1 MGRRDRRRPRLILY
15 GRAGASPGASFALF
29 RVHPGMS
36 TPLQDQPAPVNERR
50 TADVAVDPAREPL
63 LRLDAIHKRFGANV
77 VLADVNLHMHA
88 GEVLAI
94 IGPSGSG
101 KSTLLRCINQLEPPT
116 AGRVTLAGV
125 TIEAGRQPSG
135 RELIAL
141 RRAVGMVFQ
150 SFNLFPHLTVLDN
163 ICLAQQRA
171 MGRSRQEAEAV
182 AMQLLKRVGLAD
194 KALQFPARCSGGQQ
208 QRIAIAR
215 ALALE
220 PQLMLFDEPTSALD
234 PELGLEVL
242 AVMREL
248 AEGGM
253 TMIVVTHEMHFAQS
267 VSNRVLIMADG
278 KIVEEG
284 PSADVMRNP
293 KSERARRFLNAV
305 KDR

>member
-1 MGRRDRRRPRLILY
+1 MQRGVVSVSRLKDLPDKP
-15 GRAGASPGASFALF
+15 ASAAS
-29 RVHPGMS
+29 
-36 TPLQDQPAPVNERR
+36 
-50 TADVAVDPAREPL
+50 EPL
-63 LRLDAIHKRFGANV
+63 LRVDAIHKRFGDHE
-77 VLADVNLHMHA
+77 VLRGVDLTMRA
-88 GEVLAI
+88 GEVVAV

-125 TIEAGRQPSG
+125 SIEAGKVPG
-135 RELIAL
+135 RMELMQL

-150 SFNLFPHLTVLDN
+150 SFNLFPHLTVLRN
-163 ICLAQQRA
+163 ICLAQERT
-171 MGRSRQEAEAV
+171 MGRSRAEAEAV
-182 AMQLLKRVGLAD
+182 AMQLLGRVGLTD
-194 KALQFPARCSGGQQ
+194 KAGQYPTRCSGGQQ

-242 AVMREL
+242 SVMREL
-248 AEGGM
+248 AQGGM
-253 TMIVVTHEMHFAQS
+253 TMIVVTHEMHFAES

-278 KIVEEG
+278 SIVEQG
-284 PSADVMRNP
+284 PSASVMRDP
-293 KSERARRFLNAV
+293 QSERARRFLQAV

>member
-1 MGRRDRRRPRLILY
+1 
-15 GRAGASPGASFALF
+15 
-29 RVHPGMS
+29 V
-36 TPLQDQPAPVNERR
+36 
-50 TADVAVDPAREPL
+50 
-63 LRLDAIHKRFGANV
+63 
-77 VLADVNLHMHA
+77 
-88 GEVLAI
+88 AI

-101 KSTLLRCINQLEPPT
+101 KSTLLRCINQLEPPS
-116 AGRVTLAGV
+116 AGRVMLAGV
-125 TIEAGRQPSG
+125 TIEAGVPPARK
-135 RELIAL
+135 ELVQL

-150 SFNLFPHLTVLDN
+150 SFNLFPHLTVLRN
-163 ICLAQQRA
+163 ICLAQERT
-171 MGRSRQEAEAV
+171 MGRSRAEAEQV

-194 KALQFPARCSGGQQ
+194 KAGQYPARCSGGQQ

-253 TMIVVTHEMHFAQS
+253 TMIVVTHEMHFAES
-267 VSNRVLIMADG
+267 VSNRVLVMADG
-278 KIVEEG
+278 KVVEEG
-284 PSADVMRNP
+284 PSDSVMRNP
-293 KSERARRFLNAV
+293 QSERARRFLAAV

>member
-1 MGRRDRRRPRLILY
+1 MAVTELQEGGDFEMVATGARVRL
-15 GRAGASPGASFALF
+15 GG
-29 RVHPGMS
+29 
-36 TPLQDQPAPVNERR
+36 
-50 TADVAVDPAREPL
+50 PL
-63 LRLDAIHKRFGANV
+63 LQLDAVHKRFGTHD
-77 VLADVNLHMHA
+77 VLLDIDLTLHS
-88 GEVLAI
+88 GEVMAI

-116 AGRVTLAGV
+116 SGRVTLAGV
-125 TIEAGRQPSG
+125 TIEAGRPPS
-135 RELIAL
+135 RRDLLQL

-150 SFNLFPHLTVLDN
+150 SFNLFPHLTVLRN
-163 ICLAQQRA
+163 VCLAQERT

-182 AMQLLKRVGLAD
+182 AMKLLRRVGLED
-194 KALQFPARCSGGQQ
+194 KAQQYPSRCSGGQQ

-253 TMIVVTHEMHFAQS
+253 TMIVVTHEMHFAES
-267 VSNRVLIMADG
+267 VSNRVVVMADG
-278 KIVEEG
+278 RIIEEG
-284 PSADVMRNP
+284 PSETVMRNP
-293 KSERARRFLNAV
+293 QNARALRFLNAV

>member
-1 MGRRDRRRPRLILY
+1 MSVTVSADP
-15 GRAGASPGASFALF
+15 AGQQAA
-29 RVHPGMS
+29 
-36 TPLQDQPAPVNERR
+36 ERR
-50 TADVAVDPAREPL
+50 ELV
-63 LRLDAIHKRFGANV
+63 RLDAIRKVYGHHV
-77 VLADVNLHMHA
+77 VLDDVNLRLET
-88 GEVLAI
+88 GEVMAI

-101 KSTLLRCINQLEPPT
+101 KSTLLRCVNLLEQPT

-125 TIEAGRQPSG
+125 VMEAGKPMQRRDLVQ
-135 RELIAL
+135 L

-150 SFNLFPHLTVLDN
+150 SFNLFPHLTVMRN
-163 ICLAQQRA
+163 ICLAQERT
-171 MGRSRQEAEAV
+171 MGRSREEAETV

-194 KALQFPARCSGGQQ
+194 KGNQYPSRCSGGQQ

-220 PQLMLFDEPTSALD
+220 PQVMLFDEPTSALD

-253 TMIVVTHEMHFAQS
+253 TMIVVTHEMHFAEN
-267 VSNRVLIMADG
+267 VSNRVLVMADG

-284 PSADVMRNP
+284 PSGEVMRDP
-293 KSERARRFLNAV
+293 QSARAQRFLSAV